1 MQEERRV
8 ANGTEERKPSRP
20 VACGENED
28 SLRPRGELWSRSRRG
43 RPSSRHLDLRGVEDP
58 LEDFVH
64 LVNSVPDPP
73 LFQAS
78 REEDGDLKPD
88 LECLFPGA
96 RELAI

>member
-1 MQEERRV
+1 MQEERSV
-8 ANGTEERKPSRP
+8 ANGTEERESSWP
-20 VACGENED
+20 VTCGQSED
-28 SLRPRGELWSRSRRG
+28 SSRARGELRSGSRRG
-43 RPSSRHLDLRGVEDP
+43 RPSSRHLDLWGFEDP